1 MPASST
7 DVSRAPIRIAPSAPI
22 ELMWLIHWAGANHSH
37 GGEFAT
43 LEELRVRRGPNLEK
57 LWAGRAPQYSTE
69 MLVLAHRTGTMLDK
83 DLKRFFGAADAAIDE
98 RAGLPSLLSES
109 PAERELVR
117 DRLERLRTDRAFRKR
132 YLELLRGIWD
142 DMEGEWE
149 STGRPAALG
158 EAHKWTRTV
167 ESGAAY
173 RQVLQVQRIW
183 PPRPE
188 TDTFADAAAAEGNL
202 VMSPAWFGGRIH
214 VLEFDGLVYVGRGV
228 RFGEPSLKEV
238 ATEVALH
245 IKALA
250 DPTRLAILLRLARN
264 PASVTE
270 LARQFNLS
278 QPTVSAHVQVL
289 REAGLL
295 EEKTVGRSAQLSA
308 NQDALRN
315 MFAHTEEMLVRAFRD

>member
-7 DVSRAPIRIAPSAPI
+7 DVSRAPIRVAPSAPI
-22 ELMWLIHWAGANHSH
+22 ELMWLIHWAGAHHAH
-37 GGEFAT
+37 GGEYAT
-43 LEELRVRRGPNLEK
+43 LEELRQRRGPDLEK

-69 MLVLAHRTGTMLDK
+69 MLVLAHRTGTMLER
-83 DLKRFFGAADAAIDE
+83 DLKRFFDGIDGAVEE

-109 PAERELVR
+109 PAERELTR
-117 DRLERLRTDRAFRKR
+117 ERLERLRTDRAFRKR
-132 YLELLRGIWD
+132 YVEVLRGIWG

-149 STGRPAALG
+149 TTGLPAALA
-158 EAHKWTRTV
+158 ETRKWTRAL
-167 ESGAAY
+167 EAGAPY
-173 RQVLQVQRIW
+173 RQLLQVQRIW

-188 TDTFADAAAAEGNL
+188 ADTFADAAAAEGNL
-202 VMSPAWFGGRIH
+202 IMSPAWFGGRIH
-214 VLEFDGLVYVGRGV
+214 ILEFDGLVYVGRGV
-228 RFGEPSLKEV
+228 RQDQPSLKEV
-238 ATEVALH
+238 ASEVSSH

-295 EEKTVGRSAQLSA
+295 EEKTMGRSAQLSA
-308 NQDALRN
+308 SEDALRN
-315 MFAHTEEMLVRAFRD
+315 MFAHTEEVLVRAFRS

>member
-7 DVSRAPIRIAPSAPI
+7 DISRAPIRVAPSAPI
-22 ELMWLIHWAGANHSH
+22 ELMWLIHWAGANHKH

-43 LEELRVRRGPNLEK
+43 LEELRQRRESDLEK
-57 LWAGRAPQYSTE
+57 LWGGRAPQYSTE
-69 MLVLAHRTGTMLDK
+69 MLVLAHRTGSMLDQ
-83 DLKRFFGAADAAIDE
+83 DLKRFFDGIDAAIDE
-98 RAGLPSLLSES
+98 QVGLPSLHSES

-117 DRLERLRTDRAFRKR
+117 ERLERLRSDRSFRKR
-132 YLELLRGIWD
+132 YVELLRGIWTE
-142 DMEGEWE
+142 MAGEWE
-149 STGRPAALG
+149 STGRPAVLA
-158 EAHKWTRTV
+158 EVQKWTRAI
-167 ESGAAY
+167 EGGAPY
-173 RQVLQVQRIW
+173 RQLLQVERIW

-188 TDTFADAAAAEGNL
+188 TDTFADTAAAEGNMIL
-202 VMSPAWFGGRIH
+202 TPAWFGGRIH
-214 VLEFDGLVYVGRGV
+214 VLEFDGLMFVGRGV

-238 ATEVALH
+238 ATMVSSS

-250 DPTRLAILLRLARN
+250 DPTRLAILLRLARD

-308 NQDALRN
+308 NEDALRN
-315 MFAHTEEMLVRAFRD
+315 MFAHTEEILVRAFRG